1 MCVGGAGAGGAG
13 GAGARR
19 ARIAPS
25 NDGSKLPGSGASGS
39 VLKAFA
45 GLVQAATRHPLTLF
59 ASVRG
64 DVLVD
69 SAAILWEHSNK

>member
-1 MCVGGAGAGGAG
+1 
-13 GAGARR
+13 
-19 ARIAPS
+19 
-25 NDGSKLPGSGASGS
+25 